1 MYRIVE
7 FTSENATLRGR
18 LYYPKKTTRLP
29 IVIMA
34 HGYSATIEGM
44 CADNYAEKFYHAGYA
59 VLLYDHRG
67 FGISEGEPRQQ
78 TNKWIQARGYQDAI
92 NYVTTL
98 PEVDHDKISLWGVSM
113 GASAAIVVASVD
125 HRVKA
130 IITLVPAC
138 DHKLPPPDT
147 DGQAY
152 QTIRES
158 FLHGSVEGTPETTFG
173 PIPVVSFDQNTV
185 RSMLPTL
192 TAFRWFMEY
201 GGRYNT
207 KWENSVTHV
216 EPNVPVRFNS
226 VVCIPHIKA
235 ALFMIVAKY
244 DEVKAA
250 NADVARHAY
259 ERAPF
264 PKELLEVDG
273 GHFGLLHYPSE
284 LFSKAS
290 SAQIDFLKKYLN

>member
-1 MYRIVE
+1 MYKIVE
-7 FTSENATLRGR
+7 FTSENVTLRGR
-18 LYYPKKTTRLP
+18 LYYPEKSTQLP

-44 CADNYAEKFYHAGYA
+44 CADNYAENFYKADYA
-59 VLLYDHRG
+59 VLLYDHLG
-67 FGISEGEPRQQ
+67 FGISDGNPRQQ
-78 TNKWIQARGYQDAI
+78 TNKWIQARGYRDAI
-92 NYVTTL
+92 NYVITL
-98 PEVDHDKISLWGVSM
+98 PKVNHDKISLWGVSM
-113 GASAAIVVASVD
+113 GASAAIVTASID

-147 DGQAY
+147 DGQAFES
-152 QTIRES
+152 IRNT
-158 FLHGSVEGTPETTFG
+158 FLNEKVGGTPETTYG

-185 RSMLPTL
+185 KSILPTL

-216 EPNVPVRFNS
+216 EPNVSYPFNS
-226 VVCIPHIKA
+226 VVCISHMKA
-235 ALFMIVAKY
+235 ELLMIVAKY

-250 NADVARHAY
+250 NSDVSRHAF
-259 ERAPF
+259 ECAPH
-264 PKELLEVDG
+264 PKELFEIDG
-273 GHFGLLHYPSE
+273 GHFGLLHYPSK
-284 LFSKAS
+284 LFNEVC
-290 SAQIDFLKKYLN
+290 SAQIEFLKNWVK

>member
-1 MYRIVE
+1 MYKNIE
-7 FTSENATLRGR
+7 FASENAILRGR
-18 LYYPKKTTRLP
+18 LYCPKKASRLP
-29 IVIMA
+29 IIIMA

-44 CADNYAEKFYHAGYA
+44 CADKYAEEFYHSGYA

-67 FGISEGEPRQQ
+67 FGISEGEPRHQ
-78 TNKWIQARGYQDAI
+78 TNKWIQARGYRDAI
-92 NYVTTL
+92 NFVSAL
-98 PEVDHDKISLWGVSM
+98 PEVNNNKISLWGVSM
-113 GASAAIVVASVD
+113 GASAAIVAASID

-130 IITLVPAC
+130 LITLVPAC
-138 DHKLPPPDT
+138 DHKLPKPDT

-152 QTIRES
+152 QSIRET
-158 FLHGSVEGTPETTFG
+158 FLHGNVNGTPETTFG

-185 RSMLPTL
+185 RSILPTL

-216 EPNVPVRFNS
+216 EPNVPVPFNS

-235 ALFMIVAKY
+235 AILMIVAEC

-250 NADVARHAY
+250 NSDVARYAY
-259 ERAPF
+259 KCAPK
-264 PKELLEVDG
+264 PKKLLEVDG

-284 LFSKAS
+284 LFIRSS
-290 SAQIDFLKKYLN
+290 SAQIDFLKNQFK